1 MRLFKIIAALF
12 LGIISLVE
20 ISLAECGSKKIV
32 INLPSRS
39 LALYDDNTKVR
50 LYPIAIGRPSST
62 TPVGY
67 FKISSKDKN
76 PTWTDP
82 SNHRNV
88 IPSGPSN
95 PLGYRWMQLY
105 GNYGIHGTNNPSSIG
120 HYVSNGCIRMKEEN
134 VEELF
139 DLVEIGTPVEINYN
153 RVIVEKTPEGVVA
166 YYVYPDI
173 YNRQK
178 LNVDMIKNWLK
189 GYGVENFVSDEDI
202 IKKIKA
208 SDGAPSF
215 VGKSN
220 TIILNGEKLKD
231 KAVQFDGVMY
241 LPTEKIAEKL
251 EEKIEWNKETG
262 IITTH
267 HGASAGSV
275 KNDVLYMDARDLE
288 KLFQIRGGLNDN
300 NFVIGSAEKA
310 KGNNIGTIA
319 GMDQQKA
326 AQDTEPIKKEQKPE
340 DVNNT
345 VVNTAEPMVK
355 DGSKT
360 EVATGKEEKRNIDS
374 VKDTNTSTNVKK
386 GSGKKGRPVIVR
398 NTKNKGALR

>member
-1 MRLFKIIAALF
+1 
-12 LGIISLVE
+12 
-20 ISLAECGSKKIV
+20 
-32 INLPSRS
+32 
-39 LALYDDNTKVR
+39 
-50 LYPIAIGRPSST
+50 
-62 TPVGY
+62 PVGY

-82 SNHRNV
+82 GNHRNV

-105 GNYGIHGTNNPSSIG
+105 GNYGIHGTNNPNSIG
-120 HYVSNGCIRMKEEN
+120 HYVSNGCIRMREEN

-173 YNRQK
+173 YNRQN
-178 LNVDMIKNWLK
+178 LTVDMIKNWLK
-189 GYGVENFVSDEDI
+189 GFGVENFVSDEDI
-202 IKKIKA
+202 SKKIQA

-241 LPTEKIAEKL
+241 LPAEKIAEKL

-262 IITTH
+262 IITTLH
-267 HGASAGSV
+267 DTSAGAL
-275 KNDVLYMDARDLE
+275 KNNVLYMDARDLE
-288 KLFQIRGGLNDN
+288 KLFQVKGGLNKNDY
-300 NFVIGSAEKA
+300 VIGSAEKA
-310 KGNNIGTIA
+310 KKGKVGTIA
-319 GMDQQKA
+319 GMEQQKIA
-326 AQDTEPIKKEQKPE
+326 NDAEPVKSEQKTK

-345 VVNTAEPMVK
+345 VVNTTEPAVK

-360 EVATGKEEKRNIDS
+360 AVATDKGVKKEVVD
-374 VKDTNTSTNVKK
+374 VKDKNNSVNVKK
-386 GSGKKGRPVIVR
+386 SGGKKGKPVIVR
-398 NTKNKGALR
+398 NTKNKGAKS